1 MDIQSCGGNLFLS
14 YLFFVT
20 GQPGFQGEK
29 GDVGVPGLDG
39 LPGITGSKGEPG
51 PLGPPGTSG
60 IDGTAGR
67 KGEPGNERLIILYN
81 CIIVEHYSIEK
92 VLISVSYLLL

>member
-1 MDIQSCGGNLFLS
+1 M
-14 YLFFVT
+14 
-20 GQPGFQGEK
+20 
-29 GDVGVPGLDG
+29 DG

-60 IDGTAGR
+60 IDGIAGR

-81 CIIVEHYSIEK
+81 CIIVKHYSIEK

>member
-1 MDIQSCGGNLFLS
+1 MELNVVTKVLILAVETSFKKNLV
-14 YLFFVT
+14 FVT

-39 LPGITGSKGEPG
+39 LPGIIGSKGEPG

-60 IDGTAGR
+60 IDGIAGR

-81 CIIVEHYSIEK
+81 CIIVK
-92 VLISVSYLLL
+92 LN